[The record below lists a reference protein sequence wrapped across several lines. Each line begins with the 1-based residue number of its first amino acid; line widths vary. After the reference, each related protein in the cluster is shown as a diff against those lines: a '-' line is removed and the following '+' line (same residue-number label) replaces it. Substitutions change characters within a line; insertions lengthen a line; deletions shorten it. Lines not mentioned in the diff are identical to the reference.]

1 MDIIDTID
9 TIKINQKERPILI
22 FTLPANDLRA
32 IAYYNQREVDRKDG
46 IQREFKQLRSKEIA
60 EYLEEDDAVLA
71 NNIIINLE
79 LEKNGFAFEDIY
91 DEANK
96 KLNIGLLIRKSRRD
110 HKKTAF
116 VIDGQH
122 RLRAFEF
129 SNQNSFPLVISAMID
144 LSLAEVAE
152 IFVKINYYQ
161 KPVNKSLVLDLLGIS
176 KKMFPD
182 YFILHNVV
190 EKLNNDMAS
199 PFYGNIKMLGT
210 GKGYVSQASL
220 ISAIEK
226 YKIREKLK
234 AIDITPTEDVLY
246 NLIWNYFEAVKETF
260 AEFWGEKKILS
271 KNIGIRAMFNVM
283 ESVLQK
289 TISKKQ
295 EFSPSNISVYLK
307 KIDKDIFSNPDS
319 TAFGGEKG
327 VKHLSNKILAC
338 FQGGEK

>member
-1 MDIIDTID
+1 MTVIDV
-9 TIKINQKERPILI
+9 IKINQKERPILI
-22 FTLPANDLRA
+22 FSLPASDLKT
-32 IAYYNQREVDRKDG
+32 IAYYNQREVDRNDG
-46 IQREFKQLRSKEIA
+46 IQRAFNQLRSKEIA
-60 EYLEEDDAVLA
+60 EYLNEDDAVLA

-79 LEKNGFAFEDIY
+79 LEKNGFTLEDIY
-91 DEANK
+91 NAEEK
-96 KLNIGLLIRKSRRD
+96 ELNIGLLITKSRKE

-129 SNQNSFPLVISAMID
+129 SNQNSFPLVVSAMID

-176 KKMFPD
+176 KTMFPD

-199 PFYGNIKMLGT
+199 PFYGNVKMLGT

-226 YKIREKLK
+226 YKIRESLK
-234 AIDITPTEDVLY
+234 SINIKPTEDVLY
-246 NLIWNYFEAVKETF
+246 NLIWNYFEAVRKSF
-260 AEFWGEKKILS
+260 PEFWGEKQILS
-271 KNIGIRAMFNVM
+271 KNIGIRAMFKIMDFILKETNM
-283 ESVLQK
+283 
-289 TISKKQ
+289 KKR
-295 EFSPSNISVYLK
+295 EFSPPIIREYLK
-307 KIDKDIFSNPDS
+307 KIDKGIFSNPDS

-327 VKHLSNKILAC
+327 VKHLSNKILEC
-338 FQGGEK
+338 LQGGK

>member
-1 MDIIDTID
+1 MDKIYA
-9 TIKINQKERPILI
+9 IKISQKERPILI
-22 FTLPANDLRA
+22 FTLQASDLIA
-32 IAYYNQREVDRKDG
+32 IAYYNRREIDRKDG
-46 IQREFKQLRSKEIA
+46 IQREFNQQRSKEIA
-60 EYLEEDDAVLA
+60 DYLEEDDAVLA

-79 LEKNGFAFEDIY
+79 LEKNGFSFEDIY
-91 DEANK
+91 DEEK
-96 KLNIGLLIRKSRRD
+96 KEFDVGLLIKKSKKD

-129 SNQNSFPLVISAMID
+129 TNQNSFPLVISAMID

-176 KKMFPD
+176 KKMFPE

-190 EKLNNDMAS
+190 EKLNDDMAS
-199 PFYGNIKMLGT
+199 PFYGNVKMLGT

-220 ISAIEK
+220 ISAMEK
-226 YKIREKLK
+226 YKIREILK
-234 AIDITPTEDVLY
+234 NAGITPTEDVLY
-246 NLIWNYFEAVKETF
+246 NLIWNYFEAVKKTF
-260 AEFWGEKKILS
+260 PEFWGEKKILC
-271 KNIGIRAMFNVM
+271 KNIGIRAMFNIM
-283 ESVLQK
+283 KLLLQK

-295 EFSPSNISVYLK
+295 EFSPSIVSVYLK
-307 KIDKDIFSNPDS
+307 KIDRNIFSSPDS

-327 VKHLSNKILAC
+327 VKYLSDKILSC